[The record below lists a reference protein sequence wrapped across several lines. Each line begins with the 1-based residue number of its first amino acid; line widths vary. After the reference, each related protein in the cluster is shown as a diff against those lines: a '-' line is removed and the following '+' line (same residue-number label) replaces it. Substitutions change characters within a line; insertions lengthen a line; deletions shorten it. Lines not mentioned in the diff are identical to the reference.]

1 MNGIEKIT
9 ARIEEDGKAENE
21 ALLAQA
27 RAEAADITAKYQAQA
42 KAEADEILAQGR
54 KNAEERARHLDTMA
68 QMECR
73 KALLAA
79 KQDVIEEAFQ
89 LAHKKLLELPSEKYV
104 ALLAELAVSA
114 STTGREKL
122 IFSPSHRA
130 QVGKAV
136 VMAANKKLAEAVSPK
151 LPEEVTETRAGPC
164 WTKWYPARRLSS
176 AVRGCSPWPRR
187 PGRWTAALSSPTAR
201 WRSTAPLTP
210 SSGSSAARWRAR
222 WPKCCLTDRTLS
234 IESERGRKLVK
245 KG

>member
-9 ARIEEDGKAENE
+9 ARIAEDGRAENE
-21 ALLAQA
+21 AVLAQA
-27 RAEAADITAKYQAQA
+27 RAEAADIAAKYQAQA

-54 KNAEERARHLDTMA
+54 KNAEERTRHLDTMA

-104 ALLAELAVSA
+104 DLLAELAANA

-151 LPEEVTETRAGPC
+151 LPEEVTETRAGAVLDKVVSGASAILNGTGMLTLAEETRPMDGGFILSDGAVEVNC
-164 WTKWYPARRLSS
+164 TFDTLIRLQ
-176 AVRGCSPWPRR
+176 RG
-187 PGRWTAALSSPTAR
+187 ALAGEV
-201 WRSTAPLTP
+201 AKVLF
-210 SSGSSAARWRAR
+210 
-222 WPKCCLTDRTLS
+222 D
-234 IESERGRKLVK
+234 
-245 KG
+245 